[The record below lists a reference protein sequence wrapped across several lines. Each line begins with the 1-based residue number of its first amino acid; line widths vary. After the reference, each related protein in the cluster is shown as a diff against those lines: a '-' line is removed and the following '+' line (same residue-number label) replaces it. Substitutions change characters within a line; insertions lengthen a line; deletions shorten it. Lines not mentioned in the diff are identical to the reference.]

1 MKPALI
7 LRKTLFNFSPERK
20 KSQTIA
26 LFAKLQE
33 SYYRN
38 KKSLLENAVRTVSSV
53 YFSTHL
59 LYLITHQSIMKKR
72 FFSQLLKELLEIQV
86 MSTEIEEWKREL
98 YLLGYSSK
106 EELFED
112 VKEMKKAEKARAIA
126 RIELYKRLAAQKGS
140 SNE

>member
-1 MKPALI
+1 
-7 LRKTLFNFSPERK
+7 
-20 KSQTIA
+20 
-26 LFAKLQE
+26 
-33 SYYRN
+33 
-38 KKSLLENAVRTVSSV
+38 
-53 YFSTHL
+53 
-59 LYLITHQSIMKKR
+59 
-72 FFSQLLKELLEIQV
+72 